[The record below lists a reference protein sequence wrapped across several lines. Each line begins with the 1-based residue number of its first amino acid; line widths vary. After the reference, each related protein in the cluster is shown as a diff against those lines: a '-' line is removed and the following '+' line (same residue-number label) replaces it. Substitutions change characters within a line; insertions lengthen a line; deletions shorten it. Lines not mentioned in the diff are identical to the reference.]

1 MLDLKKYPMSLQL
14 LMQTDGTVTELIK
27 LLSSEG
33 IKVSK
38 ISEKIDEIKQQKIL
52 NRCIFL
58 QGKKSNKNWL
68 YAQSKVYLDNLSKC
82 FVKDLLEKNIPIGTL
97 WVNHRIETFKL
108 LIDQYEETLD
118 DTIGKEFEQGTVVLT
133 RIYNVFNQ
141 NKIIMEITEKFPIK
155 PYAELF

>member
-1 MLDLKKYPMSLQL
+1 MSLQL

-27 LLSSEG
+27 LLSRED

-38 ISEKIDEIKQQKIL
+38 ISEKMDEINQQKIL

-58 QGKKSNKNWL
+58 QGRKSNKNWL
-68 YAQSKVYLDNLSKC
+68 YAQSKIYLDNLSNS

-108 LIDQYEETLD
+108 LIDQYEETLG
-118 DTIGKEFEQGTVVLT
+118 DTMSKEFKQGTIVLT
-133 RIYNVFNQ
+133 RIYHVFNQ

-155 PYAELF
+155 PYVELF